1 MKLQKLI
8 LKKSRIKKD
17 TMRKSLIIVSSI
29 LMLNI
34 SCSKKEQA
42 TIIFEK
48 ELETTTT
55 PKLFMPGV
63 VSQREL
69 RHFGSSF
76 SQDGSKIVY
85 TISDRITPSK
95 VVTQTYV
102 DGKFSNPELIVND
115 TLHSFAD
122 ASISLD
128 GNTITLTS
136 TLPQNGEKDD
146 NSKNG
151 IWQFYNNANG
161 WGNPKFI
168 DLKMDYEG
176 GFGYPTLTK
185 DKTLYFAYIDTTRNM
200 DLFYSKFKKGVYQ
213 KPIKLPNTINSNSFE
228 GDPYIDPKERFLIF
242 AGFNREE
249 NYGRSDLYISFKTE
263 KGWSKAINLGK
274 EINSHS
280 YDGSPY
286 VTGDDKYLIFTSGRH
301 PEKAKKEE
309 LFNVFYVSFD
319 IEKYKALA
327 FK

>member
-1 MKLQKLI
+1 MKNNV
-8 LKKSRIKKD
+8 
-17 TMRKSLIIVSSI
+17 LIIFIASLLCVSCVESAKVPLVFESQLEATSI
-29 LMLNI
+29 
-34 SCSKKEQA
+34 
-42 TIIFEK
+42 
-48 ELETTTT
+48 

-63 VSQREL
+63 VTKRNL

-76 SQDGSKIVY
+76 SKDGKHVVY
-85 TISDRITPSK
+85 TISDRKTPSK
-95 VVTQTYV
+95 VVTQTFEK
-102 DGKFSNPELIVND
+102 GKFTKPKLIVKD
-115 TLHSFAD
+115 TFHSFAD
-122 ASISLD
+122 ASFSQD

-136 TLPQNGEKDD
+136 TLPQNGAKDD

-200 DLFYSKFKKGVYQ
+200 DIFYSKFKNGIYQ
-213 KPIKLPNTINSNSFE
+213 KPIKLSKNINTNNFE

-249 NYGRSDLYISFKTE
+249 NFGKSDLYISFKTK

-301 PEKAKKEE
+301 PEKAIEEE

>member
-1 MKLQKLI
+1 MKMKSQKIII
-8 LKKSRIKKD
+8 L
-17 TMRKSLIIVSSI
+17 LSSI
-29 LMLNI
+29 LLLNM
-34 SCSKKEQA
+34 SCSKKKQA
-42 TIIFEK
+42 TLLFEK
-48 ELETTTT
+48 NLEATSI
-55 PKLFMPGV
+55 PKLFMSGV
-63 VSQREL
+63 VTKRNL

-76 SQDGSKIVY
+76 SENGKHIVY
-85 TISDRITPSK
+85 TISDRKTPSK
-95 VVTQTYV
+95 VVTQTFEK
-102 DGKFSNPELIVND
+102 GKFTKPKLIVKD
-115 TLHSFAD
+115 TFHSFAD
-122 ASISLD
+122 ASFSQD

-136 TLPQNGEKDD
+136 TLPQNGAKDD

-151 IWQFYNNANG
+151 IWQFNRDGEN
-161 WGNPKFI
+161 WGKPSFI
-168 DLKMDYEG
+168 NLKMDYEG